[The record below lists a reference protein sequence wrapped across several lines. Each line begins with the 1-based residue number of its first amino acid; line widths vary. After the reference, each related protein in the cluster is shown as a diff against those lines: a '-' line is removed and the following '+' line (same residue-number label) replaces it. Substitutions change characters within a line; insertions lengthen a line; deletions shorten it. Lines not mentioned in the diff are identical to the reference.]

1 VIISSSPI
9 VRVISATLTIADQ
22 RSAGTLFACKC
33 STLVAHFYFTQNKYT
48 KNAFSVDLE
57 ERVRV
62 LPGIVRLENL
72 KEMGNVPSDA
82 QWLADIDERDNIRVF
97 FNNSVFEKMYLALLN
112 YHFGN
117 TNFIELLN
125 EFSRLLGIKE
135 PPLEIRRPPL

>member
-1 VIISSSPI
+1 MKSDEVERL
-9 VRVISATLTIADQ
+9 VREFIKTNPQ
-22 RSAGTLFACKC
+22 
-33 STLVAHFYFTQNKYT
+33 YT

-62 LPGIVRLENL
+62 LPGIVRLEDL

-82 QWLADIDERDNIRVF
+82 QWLADIDERGNIRVF
-97 FNNSVFEKMYLALLN
+97 FNDSVFEKMYLALLN

-117 TNFIELLN
+117 MNFIELLN

-135 PPLEIRRPPL
+135 PPRHFSGLLPELRAR